1 MDKYDGARAAEVG
14 APAAEWHAASI
25 EKFPR
30 FRLKIDSIS
39 AVVALKTPLIASLQ
53 RARPRTL
60 AGLDA
65 DEASLMAQVT
75 VSFSEYYKI
84 FT

>member
-1 MDKYDGARAAEVG
+1 MDKYDGARAAEVSADVACGRVAG
-14 APAAEWHAASI
+14 AVRHAASI

-39 AVVALKTPLIASLQ
+39 AVVALKTPLKASLQ

-60 AGLDA
+60 AALDA
-65 DEASLMAQVT
+65 DEGFSSGGVAS
-75 VSFSEYYKI
+75 
-84 FT
+84 